1 MRSKI
6 VPVSNVARLSA
17 ASEALLNRDPG
28 MPGMG
33 LIYGDTGLGKTTA
46 VTWLITRNN
55 GVYVRALASSTPSSI
70 LRTIAR
76 ELDIEPRQSNVETVE
91 AIVQRLAETGRP
103 LFIDEADYLVDQ
115 KRLVETL
122 RDIHDLATVP
132 VVLIGMAGIQRRIKS
147 RLQLTGRIAQWV
159 EFQPASAAD
168 LQLLAQQLVDAVAI
182 APELLHQLHEA
193 SHGSMRLAVVGLGHI
208 EALAKAKGLRHVGI
222 DDWPKG
228 KAFFFGDAPRKGA

>member
-76 ELDIEPRQSNVETVE
+76 ELDIEPRASNVETVE

-103 LFIDEADYLVDQ
+103 LFVDEADYLVDQ

-159 EFQPASAAD
+159 EFQPATAAD
-168 LQLLAQQLVDAVAI
+168 LQLLAQQLVEVTI
-182 APELLHQLHEA
+182 APELLRQLHDA

-208 EALAKAKGLRHVGI
+208 EALAKAKGLDRVSL

-228 KAFFFGDAPRKGA
+228 KAFFFGEAPRRAA

>member
-33 LIYGDTGLGKTTA
+33 LIYGNTGLGKTTA

-76 ELDIEPRQSNVETVE
+76 ELDIEPRGSNVETVE

-103 LFIDEADYLVDQ
+103 LFVDEADYLVDQ

-132 VVLIGMAGIQRRIKS
+132 VVLIGMEGIQRRIKS

-159 EFQPASAAD
+159 EFHPATLGD
-168 LQLLAQQLVDAVAI
+168 LQLLAQQLVDVAI
-182 APELLHQLHEA
+182 APELLRQLHE
-193 SHGSMRLAVVGLGHI
+193 SSNGSMRLAVVGLGHI
-208 EALAKAKGLRHVGI
+208 EALAKAKGLERVGL
-222 DDWPKG
+222 DDWTKG
-228 KAFFFGDAPRKGA
+228 KAFFFGEAPRRAA